1 MNKILPGNEK
11 YNNIDKD
18 INEDILD
25 MKNKKLNNV
34 IELLKKRNIIK
45 STQKKKTHKYKYINN
60 TLDEENKNKIL
71 NISESSSN
79 DEESSDMSL
88 DNFRNEIINSSKYRK
103 NEVQQDEENEQPA
116 NIKKGENTQL
126 YEKNPLSFKS
136 SRNNLNTIK
145 NIKDEHNIQS
155 GNIKIN
161 K

>member
-1 MNKILPGNEK
+1 MHALFAT
-11 YNNIDKD
+11 
-18 INEDILD
+18 
-25 MKNKKLNNV
+25 
-34 IELLKKRNIIK
+34 ELFELML
-45 STQKKKTHKYKYINN
+45 HA
-60 TLDEENKNKIL
+60 
-71 NISESSSN
+71 
-79 DEESSDMSL
+79 
-88 DNFRNEIINSSKYRK
+88 
-103 NEVQQDEENEQPA
+103 QQDEENEQPA